1 MFNVSSFNKDPFIIG
16 TIRSATRVDDFPT
29 LPFPTARP
37 AYNQGV
43 FLSLTITFIVIYA
56 LIFAAVYLQLVL
68 ILYFRHKRFSYQTGF
83 LYLCL
88 IWSLLRIV
96 LFSFYFNN
104 AKYANTLPYV
114 FYFLLFCF
122 PSFLQFCTLC
132 LLVLFF
138 GQVYIKVAKRYAMQK
153 LKLVKIIMKKLK
165 LL

>member
-1 MFNVSSFNKDPFIIG
+1 MFNK
-16 TIRSATRVDDFPT
+16 TINEEEYFLDTSTKSVRIDGFPT

-37 AYNQGV
+37 SYNQGV
-43 FLSLTITFIVIYA
+43 YLSLTITFIIIYA
-56 LIFAAVYLQLVL
+56 IIFIAVYLQLVL
-68 ILYFRHKRFSYQTGF
+68 ILYYRHKRFSYQTGF

-88 IWSLLRIV
+88 FWSLLRIV

-104 AKYANTLPYV
+104 AKYANLLPFE

-138 GQVYIKVAKRYAMQK
+138 GQVYFKVARRYAMQK
-153 LKLVKIIMKKLK
+153 YK
-165 LL
+165 

>member
-1 MFNVSSFNKDPFIIG
+1 MLNQNANDSIYYYHSS
-16 TIRSATRVDDFPT
+16 TRINDFFT

-43 FLSLTITFIVIYA
+43 YLGLTIAFIIIYA
-56 LIFAAVYLQLVL
+56 IIFAGVYLQLVL
-68 ILYFRHKRFSYQTGF
+68 ILYYRHKRFSYQTGF

-96 LFSFYFNN
+96 LFSFYFHN
-104 AKYANTLPYV
+104 AADANRLPYV
-114 FYFLLFCF
+114 FYFMLYCF

-138 GQVYIKVAKRYAMQK
+138 GQVYFKVAKRNSIKRYRYIEFVSR
-153 LKLVKIIMKKLK
+153 L
-165 LL
+165 